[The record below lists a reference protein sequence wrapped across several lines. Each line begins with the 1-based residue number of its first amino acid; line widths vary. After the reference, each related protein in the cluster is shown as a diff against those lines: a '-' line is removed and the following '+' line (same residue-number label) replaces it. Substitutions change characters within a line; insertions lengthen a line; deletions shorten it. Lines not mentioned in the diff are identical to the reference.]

1 MLKTIVFLV
10 ALALLLPGAAISQ
23 GDGPGD
29 VQVAARDN
37 VFEPA
42 DVTIKRGET
51 VTWTN
56 AGQSFHTVTS
66 GEDCTP
72 SGKFNAELP
81 PGEQFS
87 QTFEA
92 VGVFPYYCVPH
103 CAMGMTG
110 TITVEEE

>member
-1 MLKTIVFLV
+1 MLRTTVLLV
-10 ALALLLPGAAISQ
+10 ALVLLLPGTALSQ
-23 GDGPGD
+23 GNDPGA

-56 AGQSFHTVTS
+56 TGQNFHTVTS
-66 GEDCTP
+66 GSECTP

-81 PGEQFS
+81 PGDQFS

-92 VGVFPYYCVPH
+92 AGVYPYYCVPH
-103 CAMGMTG
+103 CSMGMTG
-110 TITVEEE
+110 TITVEEK